1 MAGPFDITGRIALVT
16 GSSGGIGLG
25 LARGLAAAGATV
37 VLNGRRAEAL
47 AAAKA
52 ALEAAGATVHVA
64 CFDVTD
70 PDAVMAGVAAIERD
84 VGPIAILVNN
94 AGIQRRM
101 PLDEFPVETW
111 RELMATNL
119 DSVFYVAK
127 AVAQHMIPRKAG
139 AIVNICSVMSE
150 LARPGVAPYTAS
162 KGAVKMLTKAMAV
175 DWGKHGIRANGIGPG
190 YFKTEMNA
198 ALVADEKF
206 TSWISGR
213 TPLGRWG
220 EVDEL
225 VGACVFLV
233 SPAASFVTG
242 HVLYVDGGITAS
254 L

>member
-1 MAGPFDITGRIALVT
+1 MGQLFDITGKIALVT

-25 LARGLAAAGATV
+25 LARGLAQAGATI

-52 ALEAAGATVHVA
+52 VLAAEGATVHIS

-70 PDAVMAGVAAIERD
+70 PDAVTEAVAAIERD
-84 VGPIAILVNN
+84 VGPIGILVNN
-94 AGIQRRM
+94 AGIQRRA

-127 AVAQHMIPRKAG
+127 AVARHMIPRKSG
-139 AIVNICSVMSE
+139 AMVNICSVTSE
-150 LARPGVAPYTAS
+150 LGRPGVVPYTAS
-162 KGAVKMLTKAMAV
+162 KGAVKMLTKGMAV
-175 DWGKHGIRANGIGPG
+175 DWGKHGIRVNGIGPG
-190 YFKTEMNA
+190 YFKTDMNTS
-198 ALVADEKF
+198 LVADETF
-206 TSWISGR
+206 SGWLLGR
-213 TPLGRWG
+213 TPMGRWG
-220 EVDEL
+220 EVEEL

-233 SPAASFVTG
+233 SPASSFVTG
-242 HVLYVDGGITAS
+242 HVLYVDGGVTAS